1 MKYDWPQ
8 TPDEIK
14 DLLENKK
21 RDFALSFEKKES
33 ITLHKI
39 NFSLYMLYFY
49 FNLSVSNFETISD
62 NEKIVYFDINNK
74 DTYGTCIGFES
85 ESDLVDF
92 TKKEDSPL
100 KMIEATNLEGD

>member
-1 MKYDWPQ
+1 MLILALYPN
-8 TPDEIK
+8 
-14 DLLENKK
+14 LLN
-21 RDFALSFEKKES
+21 
-33 ITLHKI
+33 
-39 NFSLYMLYFY
+39 
-49 FNLSVSNFETISD
+49 VS
-62 NEKIVYFDINNK
+62 FDINNK

>member
-1 MKYDWPQ
+1 MK
-8 TPDEIK
+8 
-14 DLLENKK
+14 
-21 RDFALSFEKKES
+21 
-33 ITLHKI
+33 
-39 NFSLYMLYFY
+39 
-49 FNLSVSNFETISD
+49 
-62 NEKIVYFDINNK
+62 KIVYFDINNK